1 MSKTFDYKDIN
12 LIPKLCIVKSRSEC
26 STKVSLG
33 RFVFELPIIPANME
47 CVIDQT
53 LAENLA
59 SENYF
64 YILHRFNVDVKEFM
78 IRMKKLNLF
87 TSISVGV
94 TEESY
99 KLLDELVVENLI
111 PDFITIDIAHGHSLS
126 VRDMI
131 YFIRNSIP
139 NKKVFII
146 CGNVSTPEAVRDLI
160 DWGSDCIKVGI
171 GPGSA
176 CTTYP
181 TTGFGSR
188 DIQGYC
194 IEQCSK
200 TAKAS
205 GIPIIAD
212 GGISTTSDI
221 AKALVLGATFVMIG
235 GMLSGFKD
243 SPGNIIKV
251 EGKLYKEFYGS
262 ASSHSYT
269 SDGKKK
275 IKNIEGV
282 RKIIPYKEES
292 VLKYYDHIRECLQS
306 AISYGGGN
314 NLNALKGVKYVIKT
328 N

>member
-1 MSKTFDYKDIN
+1 MSRPFDYKDIN
-12 LIPKLCIVKSRSEC
+12 LIPKLCIVKSRAEC

-33 RFVFELPIIPANME
+33 RFEFELPIIPANME
-47 CVIDQT
+47 CVIDAT

-59 SENYF
+59 RRNYF
-64 YILHRFNVDVKEFM
+64 YILHRFNIDVKAFVTH
-78 IRMKKLNLF
+78 MKKLNLF

-94 TEESY
+94 TSESY
-99 KLLDELVVENLI
+99 KILDELVVENLI

-131 YFIRNSIP
+131 YFIRNSTP
-139 NKKVFII
+139 NRKVFII

-160 DWGSDCIKVGI
+160 DWGADCIKVGI

-194 IEQCSK
+194 VEQCSK
-200 TAKAS
+200 TAKVNN
-205 GIPIIAD
+205 IPVIAD
-212 GGISTTSDI
+212 GGISSTSDI
-221 AKALVLGATFVMIG
+221 AKALVLGARFVMIG
-235 GMLSGFKD
+235 GMLSGFSD
-243 SPGNIIKV
+243 SPGSIIRV

-269 SDGKKK
+269 SDGRKKV
-275 IKNIEGV
+275 KNIEGV
-282 RKIIPYKEES
+282 KKNVPYKEES
-292 VLKYYDHIRECLQS
+292 IFDYYEYIKECLQS
-306 AISYGGGN
+306 SISYGGGN
-314 NLNALKGVKYVIKT
+314 TLTSLRGVKYVIK